1 MDNDKVIVAEALARL
16 RGAAD
21 RLATAWPDMEWSPP
35 GKSGTALVL
44 AGGEFGELVLEP
56 GQVLELRSRL
66 RVPAIVEGVQ
76 LHGEPLDVVLDSIY
90 PLELEYE
97 GTTIFTDPLPEV
109 APGPALV
116 RAVPRLKE
124 GENGELMLRVKV
136 PSSASWPWL
145 RLRFST
151 PGLRHR
157 FELLDVAWSQLAL
170 AAEVATS
177 PKEQAAAEAVAKLVL
192 EADLEHAG
200 DPGVAG
206 LLEAM
211 ASALAGLSERVRRL
225 RVHVI
230 GHSHIDMNWLWT
242 WPDTLEVIKRDF
254 ASILALM
261 DDYPELTF
269 THSQPATYEVIRKEA
284 PALFAKLRE
293 QIQAGRWEPATM
305 QWVES
310 DLNMVSGES
319 LAHHL
324 TEGVAYTRRHFG
336 RSPNVFLAPDTFGH
350 GGNIPQ
356 LAASAGAKCYYHHRC
371 NPGGQDLWPAY
382 WWEGDDGTRLL
393 ALSTP
398 SYNGLITAGSVAQ
411 AALRAHRH
419 GQEAALLFHGVGD
432 HGGGPTREG
441 LDALRRFETVP
452 GLPEARCSTLG
463 AYADE
468 VLASAAAFPVHKGE
482 LNTIFEGCYTT
493 HVEAKQG
500 NRQAENLLATAET
513 LAALAGLDERE
524 RLGEAWR
531 LVLFN
536 QFHDI
541 FCGSSV
547 HAAYEAN
554 AEDLAAAQSAA
565 RGVIDRGLARLQS
578 RAAGVEF
585 SVTNP
590 LGWDRE
596 EVVLVPLKRA
606 RRGAVRLVSSEGGST
621 PGQWTPQGLAFLARV
636 PAFAS
641 VAYKVLPDQDPPS
654 PLEIEAELLYITA
667 ETESFKVRIH
677 RPSGAIVSLL
687 DKRVGRQLVG
697 FGTRRGSDYLDTAR
711 FDLALNVHQLLEE
724 RIHPMSAW
732 HLDEVISESSL
743 LDGAVTEVVETG
755 PVRSVVKVERAFRNS
770 RIEQLIVLYNQLP
783 RIDFETVLDW
793 QEPSGPETGIPNL
806 KVAFNARLPE
816 TEAWYESPSGAARR
830 PADGQ
835 EVPALRWAD
844 VGGSEYGLAL
854 LNDGRHGHDAL
865 GGRLRLTLVRSAF
878 DPDPASDFGTHR
890 LRYSLVPHPGD
901 WREAGIPRQAAEFN
915 QPLLPH
921 LPSARPGSTSRQRQ
935 SWRPRLAGSPNVQL
949 AALKPAQNGRGVV
962 LRLQETFGRPGEA
975 VVEGLP
981 ANQRAFQATITEDL
995 LEELPLRDGRLRLP
1009 MRPWQVATIVVPA
1022 RA

>member
-35 GKSGTALVL
+35 GKSGGALVL
-44 AGGEFGELVLEP
+44 AGGEFSELVLEP
-56 GQVLELRSRL
+56 GRVLELRSRL
-66 RVPAIVEGVQ
+66 RVPASVEGVE
-76 LHGEPLDVVLDSIY
+76 LRGEPLDVMLDSIY

-97 GTTIFTDPLPEV
+97 GATVFSDALPEV

-124 GENGELMLRVKV
+124 GENGELTLRVNV

-170 AAEVATS
+170 AAEVATG
-177 PKEQAAAEAVAKLVL
+177 PKELAAVEAAARVVL
-192 EADLEHAG
+192 DADLEHAG
-200 DPGVAG
+200 DPRVAG
-206 LLEAM
+206 RLEAM

-242 WPDTLEVIKRDF
+242 WPDTVEVIKRDF
-254 ASILALM
+254 ATILALM

-269 THSQPATYEVIRKEA
+269 THSQPATYEVVRERA

-293 QIQAGRWEPATM
+293 QVRAGRWEPATM

-356 LAASAGAKCYYHHRC
+356 LAAAAGAKCYYHHRC

-419 GQEAALLFHGVGD
+419 GQQAALLFHGVGD

-441 LDALRRFETVP
+441 LEALRRFETVP
-452 GLPEARCSTLG
+452 CLPDARCSTLG

-468 VLASAAAFPVHKGE
+468 VLASAAGFPVHKGE

-500 NRQAENLLATAET
+500 NRRAENLLATAET

-524 RLGEAWR
+524 RLGDAWH

-547 HAAYEAN
+547 NAAYEAN
-554 AEDLAAAQSAA
+554 AEDLASAQAAATA
-565 RGVIDRGLARLQS
+565 VIDRGLARLES

-590 LGWDRE
+590 LGWDRQ
-596 EVVLVPLKRA
+596 EVVLVPLKEA
-606 RRGAVRLVSSEGGST
+606 GRGAVRLVSPEGGST
-621 PGQWTPQGLAFLARV
+621 PGQWTPQGLAFLAQV
-636 PAFAS
+636 PAFAT
-641 VAYKVLPDQDPPS
+641 VAYKVRPDQEPLS
-654 PLEIEAELLYITA
+654 PIDVAGELLYITA
-667 ETESFKVRIH
+667 ETESFNVRVH
-677 RPSGAIVSLL
+677 RPSGAIVSLV
-687 DKRVGRQLVG
+687 DKRVGRELVG

-732 HLDEVISESSL
+732 HLDEVINESSL
-743 LDGAVTEVVETG
+743 LDGALTELVETG
-755 PVRSVVKVERAFRNS
+755 PVRVVVKVERTFRNS
-770 RIEQLIVLYNQLP
+770 RIEQLIVFYNQLP

-816 TEAWYESPSGAARR
+816 TESWYESPYGAARR

-844 VGGSEYGLAL
+844 VGGREYGLAL

-878 DPDPASDFGTHR
+878 DPDPASDFGIHR

-901 WREAGIPRQAAEFN
+901 WRDAGIPRQAAEFN
-915 QPLLPH
+915 QPLIPRLT
-921 LPSARPGSTSRQRQ
+921 SVKPGSAARRRQ

-949 AALKPAQNGRGVV
+949 AALKPALSGQGLV

-981 ANQRAFQATITEDL
+981 ANRRAFQATITEDL
-995 LEELPLRDGRLRLP
+995 LDELPLRDGRLRLP
-1009 MRPWQVATIVVPA
+1009 MRPWQVATVVVAA